1 MLTALHRAAAFV
13 KLSDSLSK
21 SNSRKFEGLS
31 AAQICQKRTNAHPHS
46 ALDRLLKRVEDL
58 CLTQLCFL
66 FETHPELFACHSFL
80 GIWAFLRPSFSPE
93 RLNQS

>member
-1 MLTALHRAAAFV
+1 MLTALHRAGVFV

-21 SNSRKFEGLS
+21 SNSRKFKGLS
-31 AAQICQKRTNAHPHS
+31 ATEICQKRTNAHPRS

-66 FETHPELFACHSFL
+66 FETHLELLPAIHF
-80 GIWAFLRPSFSPE
+80 
-93 RLNQS
+93 